1 MGVTIRQNTLFL
13 ADEDGN
19 LTPVG
24 MFGAGVNES
33 IKSIDEYAANVKNEI
48 VVAADA
54 AKNTITEKTNE
65 QVDRIPEVNAIAEN
79 VKQMDSTFPTPIV
92 CSKSDKI
99 ITIDDSAD
107 RPLRSITVYGKTTQG
122 GTPSPDT
129 PADMTGA
136 GKSSSLRIVTAEKN
150 LAALTPRTLSGSGI
164 TTAYDE
170 QTGVVTVS
178 GTATANAFVSYWL
191 REFIPAGTTIVIGFG
206 NELIDSNISIR
217 AQSASEGTLA
227 NITTLDKKNKV
238 VKITLNNTFEFL
250 TIRVNSGAT
259 VDMKLKIG
267 IVVGSD
273 ITAYTWIH
281 PDDPTSVQ
289 IVMPSWHTVVGGLL
303 HGVPALGSDAT
314 YTDADGHGWVADT
327 IEYDAQT
334 GTAQIVKRVASVT
347 FDGDSSENW
356 VKGGSGSYF
365 AIKLSG
371 KSSVSHGL
379 CTHYQGIAINANES
393 YIGFTSATDKDYIR
407 FRPADYANMTV
418 DTWREQLSASP
429 VTVLYALSEPEI
441 TQIVGDEL
449 KAMKSLRCRYL
460 STTVFNDALA
470 YSTVRYIAD
479 TKTYIDNRID
489 QAIKAYASQ

>member
-24 MFGAGVNES
+24 MFGSGEDKILEDIEGYAAQLKAEINVVAETAKS
-33 IKSIDEYAANVKNEI
+33 DIKSKTDEQ
-48 VVAADA
+48 
-54 AKNTITEKTNE
+54 T
-65 QVDRIPEVNAIAEN
+65 QRIPEVNEVAEN
-79 VKQMDSTFPTPIV
+79 VKQIDSTFSPPIV
-92 CSKSDKI
+92 CSKSDEI

-107 RPLRSITVYGKTTQG
+107 RPLRSIIVYGKTTQD
-122 GTPSPDT
+122 GTPSSDT
-129 PADMTGA
+129 PVDLTGA
-136 GKSSSLRIVTAEKN
+136 GKSSPLRIVTAGKN
-150 LAALTPRTLSGSGI
+150 LAALTARTPNSAGI
-164 TTAYDE
+164 TSTYDE
-170 QTGVVTVS
+170 QTGVITVT
-178 GTATANAFVSYWL
+178 GTATATAFVSYWL
-191 REFIPAGTTIVIGFG
+191 QEFIPANIPIVIGFSNISSDG
-206 NELIDSNISIR
+206 NISIR
-217 AQSASEGTLA
+217 AQSTSGSANTTLA
-227 NITTLDKKNKV
+227 
-238 VKITLNNTFEFL
+238 TLNSANMVVRATLKHAFEFL

-259 VDMKLKIG
+259 VNMKLKIG
-267 IVVGSD
+267 VMVGSD
-273 ITAYTWIH
+273 STGYTWTH
-281 PDDPTSVQ
+281 PADPTSAQ
-289 IVMPSWHTVVGGLL
+289 IVMPSWHTAIGGLL

-314 YTDADGHGWVADT
+314 YTDADGRGWVADT
-327 IEYDAQT
+327 IEYDAET

-365 AIKLSG
+365 SIKLSG
-371 KSSVSHGL
+371 KSSASHGL

-393 YIGFTSATDKDYIR
+393 YIGFSSATDKDYIR
-407 FRPADYANMTV
+407 FRPSGYADMTV

-449 KAMKSLRCRYL
+449 EAMKSLRCRYL
-460 STTVFNDALA
+460 STTMFNDALA